1 MTAYTFT
8 THHDAVEFARG
19 AMKDTNMVLGAPTH
33 DDRIVIISRTD
44 HYDDT
49 VTLIDDYNDAP
60 DTLNEILASWGCH
73 ADDISA
79 IRFVDTTVN
88 LTVFAGSDFVPENN
102 QADISVLGWCE
113 IKNAHI
119 ALDNEQFEIQ
129 I

>member
-1 MTAYTFT
+1 MATYTFT
-8 THHDAVEFARG
+8 THHDALEHTRNI
-19 AMKDTNMVLGAPTH
+19 MKDINMTLGAPTC

-49 VTLIDDYNDAP
+49 VTLIDDYNSTP
-60 DTLNEILASWGCH
+60 DILNEMLASWGCH

-79 IRFVDTTVN
+79 IRFIDTTVD
-88 LTVFAGSDFVPENN
+88 LTVFAGSEVVPENN
-102 QADISVLGWCE
+102 QADIGVLGWCE

-119 ALDNEQFEIQ
+119 ALDAGQFKIQ

>member
-8 THHDAVEFARG
+8 THHDALEYARNI
-19 AMKDTNMVLGAPTH
+19 MKDINMTLGAPTH

-60 DTLNEILASWGCH
+60 DILNEMLASWDCH

-79 IRFVDTTVN
+79 MRFIDTTVN
-88 LTVFAGSDFVPENN
+88 LTVFAGSAFVPENE
-102 QADISVLGWCE
+102 QADIGVFGWCE

-119 ALDNEQFEIQ
+119 ALDDEQFKIQ